1 MFNQD
6 QITKLLEV
14 QNQVIIKTVDEQMSI
29 AKTILT
35 ILIIQIAFTLLSA
48 SP

>member
-14 QNQVIIKTVDEQMSI
+14 QNQVIVKTVDEQMSI

-48 SP
+48 LP

>member
-14 QNQVIIKTVDEQMSI
+14 QNQVIVKTVDEQMSI

-48 SP
+48 SL